1 MKLFVFALFVVAA
14 TAAAPLD
21 DSNGPVELI
30 VNGVPDG
37 QPLDIGDIVDI
48 KLKEH
53 SAGEVSATNLL
64 HPFTAVGIAEA
75 AAAAVVETPI
85 AVVLPEAPEPEVTFP
100 ESVVLPAPAQPEVT
114 FPEAVVL
121 PAPAQPEVTI
131 PEAVV
136 LPAPA
141 QPEVTIPEAVVLPAP
156 AQPEVVFPESVALPS
171 PAQPEVVLPSPAV
184 PEVEIAE
191 SVPASTAQFPT
202 GEVYNDGNVQV
213 TVNAPQ
219 EAGVMSTIQGWF
231 NMVITYFNDD
241 GVQTTQQ
248 II

>member
-1 MKLFVFALFVVAA
+1 MKLFVFALFVAAA
-14 TAAAPLD
+14 TAAPLD

-37 QPLDIGDIVDI
+37 QPLEIGDIVDI

-75 AAAAVVETPI
+75 AAAAVVEAPI
-85 AVVLPEAPEPEVTFP
+85 AVVLPEAPE
-100 ESVVLPAPAQPEVT
+100 PEVT

-141 QPEVTIPEAVVLPAP
+141 QPEVTTPEAVVLPAP

-171 PAQPEVVLPSPAV
+171 PAEPEVVLPSPAV

-191 SVPASTAQFPT
+191 PVPASTAQFPT

-248 II
+248 